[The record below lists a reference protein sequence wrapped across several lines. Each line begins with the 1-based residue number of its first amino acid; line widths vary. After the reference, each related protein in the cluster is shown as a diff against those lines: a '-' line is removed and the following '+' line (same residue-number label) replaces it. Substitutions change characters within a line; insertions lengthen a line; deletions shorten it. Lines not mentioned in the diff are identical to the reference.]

1 MPEER
6 KKHLPVSRPTKAGR
20 IWKRKAEPARVRECV
35 GAYVRAC
42 LCVCSIQLSMA
53 NLCGSTL
60 MAESSGY
67 HMPVL
72 LLVGG
77 TLRTVDYSECLL
89 GARRT
94 F

>member
-20 IWKRKAEPARVRECV
+20 IWKRKAEPARVRACV
-35 GAYVRAC
+35 RGC
-42 LCVCSIQLSMA
+42 LFVCSIQLSMA

-60 MAESSGY
+60 MSESSGY

-77 TLRTVDYSECLL
+77 TLRTGDCSECLL
-89 GARRT
+89 GARRA